1 MFRNI
6 SDGGIR
12 VLDLQMAAAPLVR
25 NEHWRKAR
33 DVFELTVSNDDPLEN
48 EYK

>member
-1 MFRNI
+1 M
-6 SDGGIR
+6 R

-25 NEHWRKAR
+25 LEHWRQAK
-33 DVFELTVSNDDPLEN
+33 DVVGLTVPVEDTKEK